1 MITKISEAFEVF
13 FYAQKGDLKSVQIHA
28 AIEGR
33 DVGTG
38 LVVFHSHGVVID
50 SAVA

>member
-1 MITKISEAFEVF
+1 MITKISEAFEVLF
-13 FYAQKGDLKSVQIHA
+13 DAEEGDLKSVQILA

-38 LVVFHSHGVVID
+38 LVVVHSHGVIID